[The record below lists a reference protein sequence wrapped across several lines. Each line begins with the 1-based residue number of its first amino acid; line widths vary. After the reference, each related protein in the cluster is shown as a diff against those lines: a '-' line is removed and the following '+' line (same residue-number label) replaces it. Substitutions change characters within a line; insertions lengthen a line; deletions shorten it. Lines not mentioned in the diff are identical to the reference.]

1 MNKRT
6 SSWRAATVAL
16 LWLMA
21 ASTAHADADSEREA
35 LARIAQELQRLQG
48 QVAQAATTADT
59 SARVKFRYDWLE
71 KDLELMLRGVTD
83 HLDAPRQPRPV
94 PPLAGDYRR

>member
-1 MNKRT
+1 MIKRT
-6 SSWRAATVAL
+6 MFRRAVPVAML
-16 LWLMA
+16 LMLVAGA
-21 ASTAHADADSEREA
+21 ACADADSEREA

-48 QVAQAATTADT
+48 QVAQAAKGADT

-71 KDLELMLRGVTD
+71 KDLELVQRGVTD
-83 HLDAPRQPRPV
+83 HLDAPRQPRPI